1 MKEYKTPFNS
11 FIGGYYIDTK
21 ICDMIVQFFKDNKSK
36 AGPGVSYDNN
46 VSSVNKDKKDST
58 ELCVSNTYIEQPFFQ
73 YRTAL
78 QSCLDEY
85 VKKYNEAAAC
95 SHYDVE
101 SHYNLQHYAPG
112 GGFKQWHHESTCKVS
127 ALRKLVFM
135 TYLNNV
141 PKGGTEFKYQKL
153 ITPCEKG
160 LTVIW
165 PAEFTHAHKGVIS
178 KDKEKY
184 IVTGW
189 FRYSER

>member
-1 MKEYKTPFNS
+1 M
-11 FIGGYYIDTK
+11 
-21 ICDMIVQFFKDNKSK
+21 
-36 AGPGVSYDNN
+36 
-46 VSSVNKDKKDST
+46 

-85 VKKYNEAAAC
+85 VKKYTEAAAC

-101 SHYNLQHYAPG
+101 SHYNLQHYSPG

-141 PKGGTEFKYQKL
+141 EEGGSTYFSHYDLEIQ
-153 ITPCEKG
+153 PRKG
-160 LTVIW
+160 LTLIW
-165 PAEFTHAHKGVIS
+165 PAEWTHAHRGNILREGS
-178 KDKEKY
+178 KY
-184 IVTGW
+184 IITGW
-189 FRYSER
+189 LNFANE